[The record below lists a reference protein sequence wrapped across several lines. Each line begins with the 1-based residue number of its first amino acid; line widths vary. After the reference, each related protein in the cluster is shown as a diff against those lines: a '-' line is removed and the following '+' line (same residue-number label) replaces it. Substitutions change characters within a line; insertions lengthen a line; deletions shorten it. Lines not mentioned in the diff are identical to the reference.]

1 MKPGSFIGVVGM
13 SGPLNRRLRVAKVLM
28 HALVASR
35 RSEEHGAVTVA
46 VGIVAAL
53 VLILS
58 GAAVVQLSS
67 GNLRGVFA
75 SSDTRQ
81 ARGAAAEGTD
91 LMIDTWNQPQNRRL
105 LVSGQTPT
113 AWTAANLR
121 SPCFDSTTNTRPGP
135 NNDGLPDQAAINL
148 GDGQWRNVVSGA
160 VATATQ
166 DGRQFRLV
174 RISFTASNGG
184 ATPNPRGLRRTAT
197 PGAAAIGATLPTGV
211 TSWDQLVNLDDP
223 DGLGNAQ
230 PGSNR
235 GFVVL
240 EVEGRVVRNGQ
251 VVANSRETREFEVL
265 PKCCG
270 ASLGSNN
277 SGGMNY
283 AGTTGSL
290 GSDSRVC
297 NLQYGVVTGFNDG
310 WHWSY
315 FANDQFT
322 QRNPI
327 TGAVERYSPILG
339 VVANSG
345 DLFERRN
352 CRVRPG
358 RGKLESG
365 DCGNTFLVDDPRGT
379 DSTRNSTIRSAG
391 APNAAELICQQPE
404 NDTSYFSGPDSD
416 IRGTSA
422 SCSTIVPLQA
432 TAFPN
437 VNNFVLGWTAGWGPS
452 LIITR
457 AAAETNQVANAAIWP
472 SLSTDDR
479 NGTTTD
485 SEATLRLRT
494 NNEAGRQ
501 RVEVCLVDLD
511 DDTTADN
518 CTANTW
524 LDVTSRQA
532 PVTADTYVH
541 DFGSAN
547 SNQGTRNFANSWS
560 FSGGSGAS
568 IGSGRLNLANFDRS
582 ARRTLDTSMLSVPFV
597 SFLARRSSNWEPT
610 DYLFVEASPNAG
622 TTWLPIAKI
631 FSGSINSSGST
642 YRRINLTLPF
652 TSSTFAIRFKSVTD
666 NSNETTTIDDLTIR
680 SSTPDILAGLGL
692 ITPTSLDTA
701 FRGPWCQYASSSPV
715 TAEPGFHCIGPTIN
729 QFDGG
734 RVFIDTTGGPLS
746 FAYNELTDTDRR
758 FGIANTANP
767 ERFIFL
773 SQSPAQFTH
782 VFCPSIQ
789 AECANVIDDET
800 YNFSAVGE
808 PDRLNFFGR
817 NTGSADE
824 GQNVSITT
832 PFGQTAK
839 VGGVWFYL
847 PQGFVELNI
856 SGEGSSSIPAGF
868 YTNNEDNWS
877 FYGRVWVKNFKPY
890 GAFHLRLPD
899 SRVAGALGIAN
910 GAQFTSQSGV
920 DWVARATTSKRLW

>member
-1 MKPGSFIGVVGM
+1 MKPGSFRGGVGM
-13 SGPLNRRLRVAKVLM
+13 SGPLIRRLRAAKVLT

-35 RSEEHGAVTVA
+35 RSDEHGAVTVA

-81 ARGAAAEGTD
+81 ARGAAAEGTE

-105 LVSGQTPT
+105 LVSGQSPT
-113 AWTAANLR
+113 DWNAANLR
-121 SPCFDSTTNTRPGP
+121 SPCFESTTNTRPGP

-174 RISFTASNGG
+174 RISFTASDGG

-197 PGAAAIGATLPTGV
+197 PGAAATGATLPTGV

-283 AGTTGSL
+283 AGAAGSL

-322 QRNPI
+322 QRNPL

-339 VVANSG
+339 VVANPG

-358 RGKLESG
+358 RGKLQSG
-365 DCGNTFLVDDPRGT
+365 TCEETFQSGDPRGT
-379 DSTRNSTIRSAG
+379 DSSRNTQIVNAG
-391 APNAAELICQQPE
+391 APDANEQICRQPA
-404 NDTSYFSGPDSD
+404 NSTAYFSGPDSD

-437 VNNFVLGWTAGWGPS
+437 INDFILGWTAGWGPRN
-452 LIITR
+452 IITQ
-457 AAAETNQVANAAIWP
+457 ATATTNQVANAAIWP
-472 SLSTDDR
+472 SLNTD
-479 NGTTTD
+479 NGDGTRPN
-485 SEATLRLRT
+485 SQVTLRLRT
-494 NNEAGRQ
+494 NNEANRQ
-501 RVEVCLVDLD
+501 RVEVCLTDR
-511 DDTTADN
+511 TTASSDN

-524 LDVTSRQA
+524 LN
-532 PVTADTYVH
+532 VTA
-541 DFGSAN
+541 SEAPN
-547 SNQGTRNFANSWS
+547 SNFYGLGLSATGSQTFLSAGNPSTTSSPATNLTIFGNATTANTRLFRDVNLDSFTGPRLQTPLLEFAVQRTS
-560 FSGGSGAS
+560 A
-568 IGSGRLNLANFDRS
+568 FD
-582 ARRTLDTSMLSVPFV
+582 A
-597 SFLARRSSNWEPT
+597 T
-610 DYLFVEASPNAG
+610 DLLIVEASPNGG
-622 TTWLPIAKI
+622 TTYYPLTSASIPGSAITTSSTGTPFRLGLP
-631 FSGSINSSGST
+631 FSGSNV
-642 YRRINLTLPF
+642 RIQFRDGNGWGTGEDITIRNLQ
-652 TSSTFAIRFKSVTD
+652 
-666 NSNETTTIDDLTIR
+666 IR
-680 SSTPDILAGLGL
+680 SSTATPPTVSTQSLFPIL
-692 ITPTSLDTA
+692 
-701 FRGPWCQYASSSPV
+701 RGPWCQYASSSPV
-715 TAEPGFHCIGPTIN
+715 TAEPGFHCLGPTIN

-734 RVFIDTTGGPLS
+734 TVFIDTTGGPLS
-746 FAYNELTDTDRR
+746 LLYNEPTTTDRR

-767 ERFIFL
+767 ERFIFI

-782 VFCPSIQ
+782 VFCPSIE
-789 AECANVIDDET
+789 AECDDVIDDET

-817 NTGSADE
+817 NTGTA
-824 GQNVSITT
+824 GQEQNISITT
-832 PFGQTAK
+832 PFGETAK

-847 PQGFVELNI
+847 PQGFVELTI
-856 SGEGSSSIPAGF
+856 DDDGASSIPVGF
-868 YTNNEDNWS
+868 YTDNEDNWS
-877 FYGRVWVKNFKPY
+877 FYGRIWVKNFRPY

-899 SRVAGALGIAN
+899 SRVDGALGVAN
-910 GAQFTSQSGV
+910 PAQFTTQSGV
-920 DWVARATTSKRLW
+920 DWVARATTSTRLW

>member
-1 MKPGSFIGVVGM
+1 MY
-13 SGPLNRRLRVAKVLM
+13 GPLNRRLRVAKVLI

-35 RSEEHGAVTVA
+35 RSEEHGVITVA

-113 AWTAANLR
+113 TWNAANLR
-121 SPCFDSTTNTRPGP
+121 SPCFESATNTRPGP

-174 RISFTASNGG
+174 RISFTASNGA

-197 PGAAAIGATLPTGV
+197 PGAAATGDTLPSGV

-270 ASLGSNN
+270 ASVGSNN

-283 AGTTGSL
+283 AGTSGSL
-290 GSDSRVC
+290 GSESRVC

-339 VVANSG
+339 VVANPG

-358 RGKLESG
+358 RGKLQSG
-365 DCGNTFLVDDPRGT
+365 DCPETFQSGDPRGT
-379 DSTRNSTIRSAG
+379 DSSFNTNIRGAG
-391 APNAAELICQQPE
+391 APDAAEQICQQTGTP
-404 NDTSYFSGPDSD
+404 SYFSGPESD

-437 VNNFVLGWTAGWGPS
+437 INNFVLGWTTGWGPRN
-452 LIITR
+452 IITQ
-457 AAAETNQVANAAIWP
+457 ATATTNQVANATVWP
-472 SLSTDDR
+472 SLSTD
-479 NGTTTD
+479 NGDGTRPN
-485 SEATLRLRT
+485 SQATLRLRT
-494 NNEAGRQ
+494 NNEANRQ
-501 RVEVCLVDLD
+501 RVELCLTDR
-511 DDTTADN
+511 TTASSDN

-524 LDVTSRQA
+524 LNVTASQA
-532 PVTADTYVH
+532 P
-541 DFGSAN
+541 N
-547 SNQGTRNFANSWS
+547 SNFYGL
-560 FSGGSGAS
+560 GAS
-568 IGSGRLNLANFDRS
+568 AAGSQGFLEAGNPSTTSTPLTNLTIFGAPTTQGNSNLFRDVN
-582 ARRTLDTSMLSVPFV
+582 LDSFTAPFLQTPYLEFAVNRQGFTSTTNKS
-597 SFLARRSSNWEPT
+597 LA
-610 DYLFVEASPNAG
+610 VQASPNNG
-622 TTWLPIAKI
+622 TSWYDLTAAPIPVSSIVQTTSTTTTTRFLLGLP
-631 FSGSINSSGST
+631 FSGSDV
-642 YRRINLTLPF
+642 R
-652 TSSTFAIRFKSVTD
+652 IRFLDAGSSQWTSGE
-666 NSNETTTIDDLTIR
+666 NITIR
-680 SSTPDILAGLGL
+680 NLRIESSQPTTVA
-692 ITPTSLDTA
+692 ITPTGVRNLTEI
-701 FRGPWCQYASSSPV
+701 FRSPWCQFSSSSPV
-715 TAEPGFHCIGPTIN
+715 TAEPGFHCLGPTIN

-746 FAYNELTDTDRR
+746 LLYNEPITTDRR

-782 VFCPSIQ
+782 VFCPSIE
-789 AECANVIDDET
+789 AECANVIDDQN

-817 NTGSADE
+817 NTGSAGQE
-824 GQNVSITT
+824 QNVSITT

-847 PQGFVELNI
+847 PQGFVELTIND
-856 SGEGSSSIPAGF
+856 SGGAGSVPAGF

-877 FYGRVWVKNFKPY
+877 FYGRIWVKNFRPF

-899 SRVAGALGIAN
+899 SRVAGAGALGVAN
-910 GAQFTSQSGV
+910 PAQFTSQSGV
-920 DWVARATTSKRLW
+920 DWVARATTSSRLW

>member
-1 MKPGSFIGVVGM
+1 M

-35 RSEEHGAVTVA
+35 RSEDHGVITVA

-58 GAAVVQLSS
+58 GAAIVQLSS

-113 AWTAANLR
+113 TWNAANLR
-121 SPCFDSTTNTRPGP
+121 SPCFESTTNTRPGP

-197 PGAAAIGATLPTGV
+197 PGAAATGDTLPAGV

-270 ASLGSNN
+270 ASVGSNN

-339 VVANSG
+339 VVANPG

-358 RGKLESG
+358 RGKLQSG
-365 DCGNTFLVDDPRGT
+365 DCPETFQSGDPRGN
-379 DSTRNSTIRSAG
+379 DSSFNTNIRGAG
-391 APNAAELICQQPE
+391 APDAAELICQQTGTP
-404 NDTSYFSGPDSD
+404 SYFSGPESD

-422 SCSTIVPLQA
+422 SCSPIVPLQA

-437 VNNFVLGWTAGWGPS
+437 VNDFVLGWTAGWGPRN
-452 LIITR
+452 IITL
-457 AAAETNQVANAAIWP
+457 ATATTNQVANVAIWP
-472 SLSTDDR
+472 SLSTD
-479 NGTTTD
+479 NGDGTRPN
-485 SEATLRLRT
+485 SQATLRLRT
-494 NNEAGRQ
+494 NNEANRQ
-501 RVEVCLVDLD
+501 RVELCLTDK
-511 DDTTADN
+511 TAASSDN

-524 LDVTSRQA
+524 LN
-532 PVTADTYVH
+532 VTA
-541 DFGSAN
+541 SEAPN
-547 SNQGTRNFANSWS
+547 SNFYGLGASATGSQVFLGANNLSNTPATNLIILGNATTANTQLFRDVNLDS
-560 FSGGSGAS
+560 FSGP
-568 IGSGRLNLANFDRS
+568 RLQTPFLEFAVQKSAAFD
-582 ARRTLDTSMLSVPFV
+582 TNDLLII
-597 SFLARRSSNWEPT
+597 
-610 DYLFVEASPNAG
+610 EASPDNGTTFYPLTSASIPGSAITTNAAG
-622 TTWLPIAKI
+622 TTFRLGLP
-631 FSGSINSSGST
+631 FSGSNV
-642 YRRINLTLPF
+642 R
-652 TSSTFAIRFKSVTD
+652 IRFRDGNGWATDENITITDLEISSV
-666 NSNETTTIDDLTIR
+666 NPPAA
-680 SSTPDILAGLGL
+680 STQ
-692 ITPTSLDTA
+692 SLYPI
-701 FRGPWCQYASSSPV
+701 FRGPWCQFSSSSPV
-715 TAEPGFHCIGPTIN
+715 TAEPGFHCIGPTVN

-746 FAYNELTDTDRR
+746 LIYNEPTTTDRR

-782 VFCPSIQ
+782 VFCPSIVS
-789 AECANVIDDET
+789 ECANVIDDQT

-817 NTGSADE
+817 NTGSAGQE
-824 GQNVSITT
+824 QNVSITT

-847 PQGFVELNI
+847 PQGFVELTIND
-856 SGEGSSSIPAGF
+856 SGAAGSVPAGF

-877 FYGRVWVKNFKPY
+877 FYGRIWVKNFKPF

-899 SRVAGALGIAN
+899 SRVAGAGALGVAN
-910 GAQFTSQSGV
+910 PAQFTSQSGV
-920 DWVARATTSKRLW
+920 DWVARATTSARLW

>member
-1 MKPGSFIGVVGM
+1 M
-13 SGPLNRRLRVAKVLM
+13 
-28 HALVASR
+28 
-35 RSEEHGAVTVA
+35 
-46 VGIVAAL
+46 
-53 VLILS
+53 
-58 GAAVVQLSS
+58 
-67 GNLRGVFA
+67 
-75 SSDTRQ
+75 
-81 ARGAAAEGTD
+81 
-91 LMIDTWNQPQNRRL
+91 
-105 LVSGQTPT
+105 
-113 AWTAANLR
+113 
-121 SPCFDSTTNTRPGP
+121 
-135 NNDGLPDQAAINL
+135 
-148 GDGQWRNVVSGA
+148 SGA

-197 PGAAAIGATLPTGV
+197 PGAAATGDTLPAGV

-270 ASLGSNN
+270 ASVGSNN

-339 VVANSG
+339 VVANPG

-358 RGKLESG
+358 RGKLQSG
-365 DCGNTFLVDDPRGT
+365 DCPETFQSGDPRGN
-379 DSTRNSTIRSAG
+379 DSSFNTNIRGAG
-391 APNAAELICQQPE
+391 APDAAELICQQTGTP
-404 NDTSYFSGPDSD
+404 SYFSGPESD

-422 SCSTIVPLQA
+422 SCSPIVPLQA

-437 VNNFVLGWTAGWGPS
+437 VNDFVLGWTAGWGPRN
-452 LIITR
+452 IITL
-457 AAAETNQVANAAIWP
+457 ATATTNQVANAAIWP
-472 SLSTDDR
+472 SLSTD
-479 NGTTTD
+479 NGDGTRPN
-485 SEATLRLRT
+485 SQATLRLRT
-494 NNEAGRQ
+494 NNEANRQ
-501 RVEVCLVDLD
+501 RVELCLTDK
-511 DDTTADN
+511 TAASSDN

-524 LDVTSRQA
+524 LN
-532 PVTADTYVH
+532 VTASEAPNSNFYGLEGTPGSQT
-541 DFGSAN
+541 FLSANNGSTSPATNPTILGSASRGQTFLSRGVN
-547 SNQGTRNFANSWS
+547 LDS
-560 FSGGSGAS
+560 FTGA
-568 IGSGRLNLANFDRS
+568 RLQTPFLEFR
-582 ARRTLDTSMLSVPFV
+582 ARRTSGFDSTEQLI
-597 SFLARRSSNWEPT
+597 
-610 DYLFVEASPNAG
+610 VEASPDGG
-622 TTWLPIAKI
+622 TTYYPLTSAPIIPGGTTAQGAITTSGSTQFSLGLP
-631 FSGSINSSGST
+631 FSGSNVIIRFLDGNNSNEWDSNNNIIIT
-642 YRRINLTLPF
+642 DLRI
-652 TSSTFAIRFKSVTD
+652 TSSTVTSSATANPPSRF
-666 NSNETTTIDDLTIR
+666 
-680 SSTPDILAGLGL
+680 PILQ
-692 ITPTSLDTA
+692 
-701 FRGPWCQYASSSPV
+701 GPWCQFSSSSPV
-715 TAEPGFHCIGPTIN
+715 TAEPGFHCIGPTVN

-746 FAYNELTDTDRR
+746 FVYNEPTTTDRR

-782 VFCPSIQ
+782 VFCPSIVS
-789 AECANVIDDET
+789 ECANVIDDQT

-817 NTGSADE
+817 NTGSAGQE
-824 GQNVSITT
+824 QNVSITT

-847 PQGFVELNI
+847 PQGFVELTIND
-856 SGEGSSSIPAGF
+856 SGAAGSVPAGF

-877 FYGRVWVKNFKPY
+877 FYGRIWVKNFKPF

-899 SRVAGALGIAN
+899 SRVAGAGALGVAN
-910 GAQFTSQSGV
+910 PAQFTSQSGV
-920 DWVARATTSKRLW
+920 DWVARATTSARLW

>member
-1 MKPGSFIGVVGM
+1 MKPGSFRGGVGM
-13 SGPLNRRLRVAKVLM
+13 SGPLIRRLRAAKVLM

-35 RSEEHGAVTVA
+35 RSDEHGAVTVA

-75 SSDTRQ
+75 SSDSRQ
-81 ARGAAAEGTD
+81 ARGAAAEGTE
-91 LMIDTWNQPQNRRL
+91 LMIDSWNQPQNRRL
-105 LVSGQTPT
+105 LVSGQSPT
-113 AWTAANLR
+113 DWNAANLR
-121 SPCFDSTTNTRPGP
+121 SPCFESSTNTRPGP

-174 RISFTASNGG
+174 RISFTASDGG

-197 PGAAAIGATLPTGV
+197 PGAAATGATLPTGV

-322 QRNPI
+322 QRNPL

-339 VVANSG
+339 VVANPG
-345 DLFERRN
+345 DIFERRN

-365 DCGNTFLVDDPRGT
+365 NCPETFQSGDPRGT
-379 DSTRNSTIRSAG
+379 DSSRNTQIVNAG
-391 APNAAELICQQPE
+391 APDANEQICRQPA
-404 NDTSYFSGPDSD
+404 NSTSYFSGPDSD

-437 VNNFVLGWTAGWGPS
+437 INDFILGWTAGWGPRN
-452 LIITR
+452 IITQ
-457 AAAETNQVANAAIWP
+457 ATATTNQVANAAIWP
-472 SLSTDDR
+472 SLNTD
-479 NGTTTD
+479 NGDGTRPN
-485 SEATLRLRT
+485 SQATLRLRT
-494 NNEAGRQ
+494 NNEANRQ
-501 RVEVCLVDLD
+501 RAELCLTDR
-511 DDTTADN
+511 TTASSDN

-524 LDVTSRQA
+524 LN
-532 PVTADTYVH
+532 VTA
-541 DFGSAN
+541 SAAPN
-547 SNQGTRNFANSWS
+547 SNFYGL
-560 FSGGSGAS
+560 GAS
-568 IGSGRLNLANFDRS
+568 ATGSQTPLSAGNPSTTSSPATNLTIFGNATTANTRLFRDVNLDSFTGPRLQTPLLEFAVQRTSGFD
-582 ARRTLDTSMLSVPFV
+582 
-597 SFLARRSSNWEPT
+597 SN
-610 DYLFVEASPNAG
+610 DLLIVEASPDGG
-622 TTWLPIAKI
+622 TTYYPLTSASIPGSAITTSSTGTTFRLGLP
-631 FSGSINSSGST
+631 FSGSNV
-642 YRRINLTLPF
+642 RIQFRDGNGWENNENIT
-652 TSSTFAIRFKSVTD
+652 IR
-666 NSNETTTIDDLTIR
+666 DLEIR
-680 SSTPDILAGLGL
+680 SSTATPPTASTQSRFPIL
-692 ITPTSLDTA
+692 
-701 FRGPWCQYASSSPV
+701 RGPWCQFSSSSPV
-715 TAEPGFHCIGPTIN
+715 TAEPGFHCLGPTIN

-734 RVFIDTTGGPLS
+734 TVFIDTTGGPLS
-746 FAYNELTDTDRR
+746 LLYNEPTTTDRR

-767 ERFIFL
+767 ERFIFI

-782 VFCPSIQ
+782 VFCPSIE
-789 AECANVIDDET
+789 AECDDVIDDET

-817 NTGSADE
+817 NTGTA
-824 GQNVSITT
+824 GQEQNISITT
-832 PFGQTAK
+832 PFGETAK

-847 PQGFVELNI
+847 PQGFVELTI
-856 SGEGSSSIPAGF
+856 DDDGASSIPVGF
-868 YTNNEDNWS
+868 YTDNEDNWS
-877 FYGRVWVKNFKPY
+877 FYGRIWVKNFRPY

-899 SRVAGALGIAN
+899 SRVDGALGVAN
-910 GAQFTSQSGV
+910 PAQFTTQSGV
-920 DWVARATTSKRLW
+920 DWVARATTSTRLW

>member
-1 MKPGSFIGVVGM
+1 M

-35 RSEEHGAVTVA
+35 RSEEHGVITVA

-58 GAAVVQLSS
+58 GAAIVQLSS
-67 GNLRGVFA
+67 GNLSGVFA

-113 AWTAANLR
+113 TWNAANLR
-121 SPCFDSTTNTRPGP
+121 SPCFESATNTRPGP

-197 PGAAAIGATLPTGV
+197 PGAAATGDTLPAGV

-270 ASLGSNN
+270 GSLGSNN

-290 GSDSRVC
+290 GSDTRVC

-339 VVANSG
+339 VVANPG
-345 DLFERRN
+345 ELFERRN

-358 RGKLESG
+358 RGKLEAG
-365 DCGNTFLVDDPRGT
+365 DCPETFQSGDPRGT
-379 DSTRNSTIRSAG
+379 DSSRNINIRGAG
-391 APNAAELICQQPE
+391 APDAAEQICQQTGTP
-404 NDTSYFSGPDSD
+404 SYFSGPESD

-437 VNNFVLGWTAGWGPS
+437 INNFVLGWTTGWGPS
-452 LIITR
+452 NIITQ
-457 AAAETNQVANAAIWP
+457 ATAETNQVLNAAVWP
-472 SLSTDDR
+472 RLSTD
-479 NGTTTD
+479 NGD
-485 SEATLRLRT
+485 GSRPNSQATLRLRT
-494 NNEAGRQ
+494 NNEANRQ
-501 RVEVCLVDLD
+501 RVELCLTDR
-511 DDTTADN
+511 TTAPGDN

-524 LDVTSRQA
+524 LNVTASQA
-532 PVTADTYVH
+532 P
-541 DFGSAN
+541 N
-547 SNQGTRNFANSWS
+547 SNFYGL
-560 FSGGSGAS
+560 GAS
-568 IGSGRLNLANFDRS
+568 ATGSEGFLPLQSGETGNPSTTTNATTNLTIFGNATKANTTLFRDVNLNSLETPFLQVPYLELNLLQAG
-582 ARRTLDTSMLSVPFV
+582 LDAPDLVV
-597 SFLARRSSNWEPT
+597 
-610 DYLFVEASPNAG
+610 VEASPDNG
-622 TTWLPIAKI
+622 TTWYPLTATPIAGNSI
-631 FSGSINSSGST
+631 SNTTGSLFRLGLPFSGSDVRIRISDGST
-642 YRRINLTLPF
+642 GSNQWANNENLIIQDF
-652 TSSTFAIRFKSVTD
+652 EIRSAQQ
-666 NSNETTTIDDLTIR
+666 TTTV
-680 SSTPDILAGLGL
+680 TPSNASLAP
-692 ITPTSLDTA
+692 I
-701 FRGPWCQYASSSPV
+701 FRGAWCQFSSSSPV
-715 TAEPGFHCIGPTIN
+715 TAQPGFHCIGPTIN

-746 FAYNELTDTDRR
+746 LLYNEPITTDRR

-782 VFCPSIQ
+782 VFCPSIE
-789 AECANVIDDET
+789 AECANVIDDQN

-817 NTGSADE
+817 NSGSAGQE
-824 GQNVSITT
+824 QNVSITT

-847 PQGFVELNI
+847 PQGFVELTIND
-856 SGEGSSSIPAGF
+856 SGGASSVPAGF

-877 FYGRVWVKNFKPY
+877 FYGRIWVKNFRPY

-899 SRVAGALGIAN
+899 SRVAGAGALGVAN
-910 GAQFTSQSGV
+910 PAQFTSQSGV
-920 DWVARATTSKRLW
+920 DWVARATTSSRLW

>member
-290 GSDSRVC
+290 GSESRVC
-297 NLQYGVVTGFNDG
+297 NLQYGVVTGFNEG

-358 RGKLESG
+358 RGKLQSG
-365 DCGNTFLVDDPRGT
+365 DCDNTFLVDDPRGT

-437 VNNFVLGWTAGWGPS
+437 VNNFVLGWTAGWGPRN
-452 LIITR
+452 IITL
-457 AAAETNQVANAAIWP
+457 ATATTNQVANAAIWP
-472 SLSTDDR
+472 SLSTD
-479 NGTTTD
+479 NGDGTRPN
-485 SEATLRLRT
+485 SQATLRLRT
-494 NNEAGRQ
+494 NNEATRQ
-501 RVEVCLVDLD
+501 RVELCLTDR
-511 DDTTADN
+511 TAASSDN

-524 LDVTSRQA
+524 LN
-532 PVTADTYVH
+532 VTA
-541 DFGSAN
+541 SAAPN
-547 SNQGTRNFANSWS
+547 SNVYGLGLSAPGNQTFLNEGNASNTPATILTILGNASTANTRLFRDVNLDS
-560 FSGGSGAS
+560 FSGP
-568 IGSGRLNLANFDRS
+568 RLQTPFLEFAVQKTSVFD
-582 ARRTLDTSMLSVPFV
+582 
-597 SFLARRSSNWEPT
+597 NT
-610 DYLFVEASPNAG
+610 DLLIVEASPDNGTTFYPLTSAAIPGSAITTGVAG
-622 TTWLPIAKI
+622 TTFRLGLP
-631 FSGSINSSGST
+631 FSGSNI
-642 YRRINLTLPF
+642 RIQFRDGNGWGNGENIT
-652 TSSTFAIRFKSVTD
+652 ITD
-666 NSNETTTIDDLTIR
+666 LDIR
-680 SSTPDILAGLGL
+680 SSTDTPPAASTQSSYPIL
-692 ITPTSLDTA
+692 
-701 FRGPWCQYASSSPV
+701 RGTWCQFSSSSPV
-715 TAEPGFHCIGPTIN
+715 TAEPGFHCIGPTVN

-746 FAYNELTDTDRR
+746 LIYNEPTTTDRR

-817 NTGSADE
+817 NTGSDTGSAGQE
-824 GQNVSITT
+824 QNVSITT